1 MTATLSVEFDSG
13 PIERSRA
20 DVAVVPLFAAERP
33 LRGSAGRVDWRLC
46 GRLSELIAS
55 GRLEGGWGEAVLVPT
70 CGGLRA
76 PLLIALG
83 LGPRDGFDAR
93 RWEATARDSLERCLK
108 LGASAVSLPLCVAE
122 VGDFALLEHA
132 EALIAGAAQALADH
146 RADVHLRVVPSRL
159 EARRAAEALRS
170 ARPRGLPGSVTL
182 RRAGAAL
189 RPAESSRPRISRD
202 PHRPT
207 VS

>member
-1 MTATLSVEFDSG
+1 VTATLSLEFDPG

-46 GRLSELIAS
+46 GRLSQLIAA
-55 GRLEGGWGEAVLVPT
+55 GRLEGARGEAVLVPT

-83 LGPRDGFDAR
+83 LGSRDGFDAR
-93 RWEATARDSLERCLK
+93 CWEATARDALERSLK
-108 LGASAVSLPLCVAE
+108 LGASAVTLPLCETE

-132 EALIAGAAQALADH
+132 EALIAGAARALAD
-146 RADVHLRVVPSRL
+146 RGVDVYLRVVPSRL
-159 EARRAAEALRS
+159 EARRAAEALRA
-170 ARPRGLPGSVTL
+170 ARPRGLPGSVVL
-182 RRAGAAL
+182 RRTGAAL
-189 RPAESSRPRISRD
+189 RPTESPRPRAGPD
-202 PHRPT
+202 PHRP
-207 VS
+207 VAS